1 MQAGVAL
8 ELTTD
13 QQILTANPVALLE
26 EVATDFLFETTMH
39 SEVLDTY
46 NIGVEPGTVDANIG
60 HTPLLRLRFLDT
72 ELSAGVQIFAKAEHL
87 NPGGSVKD
95 RAALSM
101 ILEGERS
108 GKLKRGMTIIDATS
122 GNTGIAYAMIGA
134 SRGYRVK
141 VCLPKNAS
149 RPRKRILRSYGVE
162 IVETDPMLL
171 TDGAQL
177 VARKI
182 FSSDPDKY
190 FYPDQYNNDANWLAH
205 YETTAPE
212 IWEQT
217 EGRVTHFVTGLGTSG
232 TFVGVARRLRELN
245 PKLKAFAVQPESPLH
260 GLEGLKHMATAAVP
274 GIYDE
279 SLVTGTLEVATE
291 DALLMTSKLA
301 REEGLLVGPSS
312 GANVFAAW
320 RLAASLPEPAVV
332 VTVLCD
338 GGERYLGETFE

>member
-1 MQAGVAL
+1 
-8 ELTTD
+8 
-13 QQILTANPVALLE
+13 
-26 EVATDFLFETTMH
+26 MH
-39 SEVLDTY
+39 LDVLDTWKV
-46 NIGVEPGTVDANIG
+46 GVEPGTVEANVG
-60 HTPLLRLRFLDT
+60 HTPLLRLRLLET
-72 ELSAGVQIFAKAEHL
+72 ALNPGVQVFAKAEHL

-134 SRGYRVK
+134 SRGYPVK

-149 RPRKRILRSYGVE
+149 RGRKRILRSYGVE
-162 IVETDPMLL
+162 IVETDPMLS

-177 VARKI
+177 IAREL
-182 FSSDPDKY
+182 FAENPEKY

-205 YETTAPE
+205 YETTASE

-232 TFVGVARRLRELN
+232 TFVGVSRRLLELN
-245 PKLKAFAVQPESPLH
+245 KEVKTIAVQPESPLH
-260 GLEGLKHMATAAVP
+260 GLEGLKHMATAITP
-274 GIYDE
+274 GIFDE
-279 SLVTGTLEVATE
+279 SLVTETLEVATE

-320 RLAASLPEPAVV
+320 RVAASLREPAVV

-338 GGERYLGETFE
+338 GGERYFSESD

>member
-1 MQAGVAL
+1 
-8 ELTTD
+8 
-13 QQILTANPVALLE
+13 
-26 EVATDFLFETTMH
+26 MH
-39 SEVLDTY
+39 LEVLDSW
-46 NIGVEPGTVDANIG
+46 NVGVEPGTVEANIG
-60 HTPLLRLRFLDT
+60 HTPLLRLRLLDT
-72 ELSAGVQIFAKAEHL
+72 DLTQGVQVFAKAEHL

-108 GKLKRGMTIIDATS
+108 GKLKPGMTIIDATS

-134 SRGYRVK
+134 SRGYPVK

-149 RPRKRILRSYGVE
+149 AGRKRILRSYGVE
-162 IVETDPMLL
+162 IVETDPMLS

-177 VARKI
+177 IAREL
-182 FSSDPDKY
+182 FAENPELY

-232 TFVGVARRLRELN
+232 TFVGVSRRLHELN
-245 PKLKAFAVQPESPLH
+245 KDIKTIAVQPESPLH
-260 GLEGLKHMATAAVP
+260 GLEGLKHMATAITP
-274 GIYDE
+274 GIFDA
-279 SLVTGTLEVATE
+279 SLVAETLEVATE
-291 DALLMTSKLA
+291 DALLMTGKLA

-320 RLAASLPEPAVV
+320 RVAASLREPAVV

-338 GGERYLGETFE
+338 GGERYFDKD

>member
-1 MQAGVAL
+1 
-8 ELTTD
+8 
-13 QQILTANPVALLE
+13 
-26 EVATDFLFETTMH
+26 MH
-39 SEVLDTY
+39 LDVLDTY
-46 NIGVEPGTVDANIG
+46 SLGVEPGTVEANIG
-60 HTPLLRLRFLDT
+60 QTPLLRLRFLDA
-72 ELSAGVQIFAKAEHL
+72 EMSPAVQILAKAEHL

-108 GKLKRGMTIIDATS
+108 GKLKPGMTIIDATS

-149 RPRKRILRSYGVE
+149 LPRKRILSSYGVE

-171 TDGAQL
+171 TDGAQI
-177 VARKI
+177 VAREI
-182 FSSDPDKY
+182 FAGDPEKY

-217 EGRVTHFVTGLGTSG
+217 DGRITHFVTGLGTSG
-232 TFVGVARRLRELN
+232 TFVGVVRRLRELN
-245 PKLKAFAVQPESPLH
+245 PKLEAIAVQPESPLH
-260 GLEGLKHMATAAVP
+260 GLEGLKHMASAIIP

-279 SLVTGTLEVATE
+279 ALVTDTLEVTTE

-320 RLAASLPEPAVV
+320 KLAASLREPAVV

-338 GGERYLGETFE
+338 AGERYLGAV

>member
-1 MQAGVAL
+1 
-8 ELTTD
+8 
-13 QQILTANPVALLE
+13 
-26 EVATDFLFETTMH
+26 MH
-39 SEVLDTY
+39 VEVLETPITLID
-46 NIGVEPGTVDANIG
+46 PGTVEAHIG
-60 HTPLLRLRFLDT
+60 HTPLLRLRLLDRD
-72 ELSAGVQIFAKAEHL
+72 LSPGVQIFAKAEHL

-108 GKLKRGMTIIDATS
+108 GKLRPGTTILDATS

-134 SRGYRVK
+134 SRGYAVK

-149 RPRKRILRSYGVE
+149 PARKRILRSYGVE
-162 IVETDPMLL
+162 IVETDPMLS

-177 VARKI
+177 IAREI
-182 FSSDPDKY
+182 FAGDREKY

-205 YETTAPE
+205 YETTANE

-217 EGRVTHFVTGLGTSG
+217 ERRVTHFVTGLGTSG
-232 TFVGVARRLRELN
+232 TFVGVTRRLRELN
-245 PKLKAFAVQPESPLH
+245 PRLKSIAVQPESPLH
-260 GLEGLKHMATAAVP
+260 GLEGLKHMATAITP
-274 GIYDE
+274 GIFDE
-279 SLVTGTLEVATE
+279 TLVTETLEVSTE

-301 REEGLLVGPSS
+301 RQSGLLVGPSS

-320 RLAASLPEPAVV
+320 RVAALLREPAVL

-338 GGERYLGETFE
+338 GGERYLND

>member
-1 MQAGVAL
+1 
-8 ELTTD
+8 
-13 QQILTANPVALLE
+13 
-26 EVATDFLFETTMH
+26 MH
-39 SEVLDTY
+39 LDVLDSW
-46 NIGVEPGTVDANIG
+46 NVGVEPGTVEANIG
-60 HTPLLRLRFLDT
+60 HTPLLRLRLLDSD
-72 ELSAGVQIFAKAEHL
+72 LSPGVQIFAKAEHL

-108 GKLKRGMTIIDATS
+108 GRLKPGMTMIDATS

-149 RPRKRILRSYGVE
+149 PARKRILRSYGVE
-162 IVETDPMLL
+162 IVETDPMLS

-177 VARKI
+177 IAREL
-182 FSSDPDKY
+182 FAANPEQY

-205 YETTAPE
+205 YETTANE

-232 TFVGVARRLRELN
+232 TFVGVSRRLHELN
-245 PKLKAFAVQPESPLH
+245 PAVKAIAVQPESPLH
-260 GLEGLKHMATAAVP
+260 GLEGLKHMATAITP
-274 GIYDE
+274 GIFDE
-279 SLVTGTLEVATE
+279 SLVAETLEVATE
-291 DALLMTSKLA
+291 DALLMTSKLS

-320 RLAASLPEPAVV
+320 RVAASLQGPAVV

-338 GGERYLGETFE
+338 SGERYLGEND

>member
-1 MQAGVAL
+1 MHL
-8 ELTTD
+8 E
-13 QQILTANPVALLE
+13 VLE
-26 EVATDFLFETTMH
+26 EFSVGIT
-39 SEVLDTY
+39 
-46 NIGVEPGTVDANIG
+46 PGTVEANVG
-60 HTPLLRLRFLDT
+60 HTPLLRLRLLDPDVGPDIQV
-72 ELSAGVQIFAKAEHL
+72 LAKAEHL

-108 GKLKRGMTIIDATS
+108 GRLKPGMTILDATS

-149 RPRKRILRSYGVE
+149 SQRKQILRRYGVE
-162 IVETDPMLL
+162 IVETDPMLT
-171 TDGAQL
+171 TDGAQR
-177 VARKI
+177 VAREI
-182 FSSDPDKY
+182 FAGDPEKY

-205 YETTAPE
+205 YETTASE

-217 EGRVTHFVTGLGTSG
+217 NGAITHFVTGLGTSG

-245 PKLKAFAVQPESPLH
+245 SALRAIAVQPESPLH
-260 GLEGLKHMATAAVP
+260 GLEGLKHIATAVRP
-274 GIYDE
+274 GIFDE
-279 SLVTGTLEVATE
+279 TLVTQTLEVATE
-291 DALLMTSKLA
+291 DALLMTRRLA
-301 REEGLLVGPSS
+301 QEEGLLVGPSS

-320 RLAASLPEPAVV
+320 RVANSLREPAVI

-338 GGERYLGETFE
+338 GGERYLNE